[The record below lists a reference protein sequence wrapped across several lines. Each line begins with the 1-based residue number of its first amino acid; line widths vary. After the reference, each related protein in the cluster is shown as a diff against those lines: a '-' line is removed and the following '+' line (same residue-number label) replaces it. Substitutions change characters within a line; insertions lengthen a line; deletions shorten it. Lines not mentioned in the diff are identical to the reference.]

1 MLLCPLPPNSENE
14 QYKMDDAACQFRHY
28 VAALLPTYPGFYDES
43 MNAEVAGATIV
54 ASVLAQFERVT
65 SHFASF

>member
-1 MLLCPLPPNSENE
+1 
-14 QYKMDDAACQFRHY
+14 MDDAACQFRHY
-28 VAALLPTYPGFYDES
+28 VAALLPTYPGFFDES

-65 SHFASF
+65 SHIASI